1 MRWWSK
7 STKLAGGR
15 NNYGYEGF
23 RGIGGGESATRGNRA
38 PLKATQFTARFRQ
51 NPQCATRFDLAS
63 VARELNSRPRQT
75 LGWLTPCEVFRRS
88 VASTA

>member
-1 MRWWSK
+1 MRSWSK

-51 NPQCATRFDLAS
+51 NP
-63 VARELNSRPRQT
+63 
-75 LGWLTPCEVFRRS
+75 
-88 VASTA
+88 